1 MELWLIYAPAL
12 VQEVEGKDTSG
23 GQTQSNGRDRS
34 GGDLDRRPR
43 LACAGKGRRRYTRR
57 KGGEG
62 MAERDSAG
70 RPRLGIE
77 GREF

>member
-1 MELWLIYAPAL
+1 MDEIDQAAI
-12 VQEVEGKDTSG
+12 SIA
-23 GQTQSNGRDRS
+23 
-34 GGDLDRRPR
+34 DLD
-43 LACAGKGRRRYTRR
+43 LACAGKGKSRYTRR

-77 GREF
+77 GREWDRI